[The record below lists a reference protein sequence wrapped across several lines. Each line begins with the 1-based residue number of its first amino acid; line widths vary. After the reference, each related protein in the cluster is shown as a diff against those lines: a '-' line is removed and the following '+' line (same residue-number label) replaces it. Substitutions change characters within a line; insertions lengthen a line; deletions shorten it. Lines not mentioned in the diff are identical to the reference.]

1 MYNNRHRNLF
11 NEGGNMDNNIIENL
25 LRTVCQRR
33 KIDMARE
40 TSAYNILA
48 AIDEERDEA
57 HIHSKI
63 IYFLLDRTYNGD
75 GTDDF
80 LHLFLREIKIPEKY
94 INYHWRVCRE
104 QVFEEGRIDFVIES
118 EKFCIAIEMK
128 IDAEDGERQLERYDM
143 FCKGKGKEYRIY
155 YLTLSGYAPDKQS
168 VGNMDRRKLYL
179 ISFQHEI
186 LNWLQMCMDTVD
198 KGCYRYSFLK
208 QYDAAVRHIAEL
220 DNEVMNMK
228 DLLGS
233 TDMAKAALLIMDS
246 FNKKMAEITET
257 LFKNVGNILKE
268 KSQLETYVYSNCVDV
283 FIDRVKYK
291 KKTYG
296 LVFELAI
303 DSYLYACFGFA
314 GQSEDDR
321 FIPLADVEKMFP
333 EFYNTWM
340 ERIRALNLPKLKQ
353 STYTEWYYI
362 ENTRGDKLN
371 FKENSDS
378 VLELIDE
385 MDIQSQYIGMMIF
398 KKALKPLLQY
408 ELH

>member
-1 MYNNRHRNLF
+1 
-11 NEGGNMDNNIIENL
+11 MDNNVIENL
-25 LRTVCQRR
+25 LKTVCQRR

-40 TSAYNILA
+40 TPAYNILV

-63 IYFLLDRTYNGD
+63 IYFLLDRTYNED

-94 INYHWRVCRE
+94 INCQWRVYRE

-118 EKFCIAIEMK
+118 EKFCAAIEMK
-128 IDAEDGERQLERYDM
+128 IDAKDGDRQLERYDM
-143 FCKGKGKEYRIY
+143 FCKEKGKEYRIY
-155 YLTLSGYAPDKQS
+155 YLTLNGCAPDKQS
-168 VGNMDRRKLYL
+168 VGSMDKKRLSL
-179 ISFQHEI
+179 ISFQNEI
-186 LNWLQMCMDTVD
+186 LGWLQKCMDTVD
-198 KGCYRYSFLK
+198 KSCYKYSFLK
-208 QYDAAVRHIAEL
+208 QYDASVRHMAGL
-220 DNEVMNMK
+220 DGEVMNVT
-228 DLLGS
+228 DLLNS

-246 FNKKMAEITET
+246 FAKKMEEVTED
-257 LFKNVGNILKE
+257 LFRNVSDILKK
-268 KSQLETYVYSNCVDV
+268 KSQLETYVYLDCIDIFVDR
-283 FIDRVKYK
+283 IKYR
-291 KKTYG
+291 KKTYC

-303 DSYLYACFGFA
+303 DYYLYASFGFLE
-314 GQSEDDR
+314 QSEKT
-321 FIPLADVEKMFP
+321 FIPLADAEKLFP

-353 STYTEWYYI
+353 STYTSWYYI
-362 ENTRGDKLN
+362 ENTKGEKLN

-385 MDIQSQYIGMMIF
+385 MDIQSQYIGEAIF